1 MLISW
6 RTLGPDLKPSPAALD
21 EIPMRPTPE
30 HLLDLREYPVLLV
43 DDEPENLRMFERGLG
58 REFSVLT
65 ASSGEEALRVVSE
78 RPIAVVLSD
87 QRMCGMSGVELLS
100 RIRALDPKTIRIL
113 VTAYGDAETLS
124 DAINDG
130 SVYRYIPKP
139 WTPSELHL
147 AVQRAVEVYA
157 LDRER
162 DELVK
167 ELSLLNWVSK
177 VISQELE
184 LDALLDLLLDT
195 VTDELGFDAATLL
208 LVDEGAERLVC
219 ARTTADVEHPESLG
233 IPAREAPELFRRLR
247 AGEARA
253 LARAPA
259 MGEAISA
266 FLETTGAERMLVVP
280 LLKKGGLLGALAVD
294 HRRSGAGFSAGD
306 RTLLEGIASQAAIA
320 VDNARLVEDLRR
332 SRQQVLRAERLGTL
346 GTLAAGL
353 AHEINNPLVSLHTFL
368 SLAPSKRN
376 DEDGE
381 FWRDYHDLACS
392 ELDRIR
398 GLVAT
403 MARLGRG
410 VAEPAPHVL
419 CQVADLA
426 GEAATLLSR
435 EAQAGGVELSVEA
448 DPSTPKV
455 QAVREQL
462 QQVVLNLA
470 LNALHATPRGGRVI
484 LRARPGAR
492 GGACIEVVD
501 TGSGV
506 PAEDLERIFDPF
518 FTTKDPDQGTGLGLM
533 ISHGIVADHGGT
545 IEVESSEGS
554 GTTFRVQLP
563 SDGST
568 REAS

>member
-1 MLISW
+1 
-6 RTLGPDLKPSPAALD
+6 
-21 EIPMRPTPE
+21 MRPTPE

-58 REFSVLT
+58 REFDVLT
-65 ASSGEEALRVVSE
+65 ASSGEEALRVVGE

-87 QRMCGMSGVELLS
+87 QRMHGMTGVELLS
-100 RIRALDPKTIRIL
+100 RIRTLDPKTIRIL
-113 VTAYGDAETLS
+113 VTAYGDAETLT

-147 AVQRAVEVYA
+147 AVRRAVEVYA

-195 VTDELGFDAATLL
+195 VTDELGFEAATLL
-208 LVDEGAERLVC
+208 LADEVGASLVC
-219 ARTTADVEHPESLG
+219 ARTTADVGDPAALG
-233 IPAREAPELFRRLR
+233 LPASEAPELFRRLR

-253 LARAPA
+253 LARSATP
-259 MGEAISA
+259 GEAVSA
-266 FLETTGAERMLVVP
+266 FLKATGAEQMLVVP
-280 LLKKGGLLGALAVD
+280 LLNKGGLLGALAV
-294 HRRSGAGFSAGD
+294 HGRPGGGFSAGD
-306 RTLLEGIASQAAIA
+306 HTLLEGIASQAAIA
-320 VDNARLVEDLRR
+320 VGNARLVEDLRR

-368 SLAPSKRN
+368 SLAPGKRQE
-376 DEDGE
+376 EDGE
-381 FWRDYHDLACS
+381 FWREYHELTCS
-392 ELDRIR
+392 ELARIR

-410 VAEPAPHVL
+410 AAEPVPHAP
-419 CQVADLA
+419 CQVVELA
-426 GEAATLLSR
+426 GEVATLLSR
-435 EAQAGGVELSVEA
+435 EAQAGGVELSVDA
-448 DPSTPKV
+448 DPATPVV
-455 QAVREQL
+455 QAGREQL
-462 QQVVLNLA
+462 QQVVLNLT
-470 LNALHATPRGGRVI
+470 LNALHATPRGGCVD
-484 LRARPGAR
+484 LRIRPGPR
-492 GGACIEVVD
+492 SGACIEVVD

-545 IEVESSEGS
+545 IEVESREGS
-554 GTTFRVQLP
+554 GTTFRVHLP
-563 SDGST
+563 SDGAK
-568 REAS
+568 EARG

>member
-1 MLISW
+1 
-6 RTLGPDLKPSPAALD
+6 
-21 EIPMRPTPE
+21 MRPTPE

-65 ASSGEEALRVVSE
+65 ASSGEEALRVVRES
-78 RPIAVVLSD
+78 PIAVVLSD
-87 QRMCGMSGVELLS
+87 QRMRGMNGVELLS
-100 RIRALDPKTIRIL
+100 RIRTLDPKTIRIL

-130 SVYRYIPKP
+130 SVYRYVPKP

-147 AVQRAVEVYA
+147 AVRRAVEVYA

-195 VTDELGFDAATLL
+195 VTEELGFDAATLL
-208 LVDEGAERLVC
+208 LADEGVERLVC
-219 ARTTADVEHPESLG
+219 ARTTADVKDPGSLV

-253 LARAPA
+253 LARAPT
-259 MGEAISA
+259 MGKAISA
-266 FLETTGAERMLVVP
+266 FLEATGVEQMLVVP
-280 LLKKGGLLGALAVD
+280 LLNKAGLLGALAVD
-294 HRRSGAGFSAGD
+294 HRRPGGGLSASD

-320 VDNARLVEDLRR
+320 VGNARLVEDLRR

-368 SLAPSKRN
+368 SLAPSKRS

-381 FWRDYHDLACS
+381 FWRDYHELACS

-410 VAEPAPHVL
+410 AAEPAPHL
-419 CQVADLA
+419 PCQVAELA

-435 EAQAGGVELSVEA
+435 EAQASGVELSVEA
-448 DPSTPKV
+448 DPATPKV

-470 LNALHATPRGGRVI
+470 LNALHATPRGGRIV
-484 LRARPGAR
+484 LRVRPGAR
-492 GGACIEVVD
+492 SGACLEVID

-545 IEVESSEGS
+545 IEVESREGS
-554 GTTFRVQLP
+554 GTTFRVHLP

-568 REAS
+568 RGTS

>member
-1 MLISW
+1 MRISW
-6 RTLGPDLKPSPAALD
+6 SAPGPDLKPSPAALD
-21 EIPMRPTPE
+21 EMLMRPTPE

-58 REFSVLT
+58 REFAVLT

-87 QRMCGMSGVELLS
+87 QRMRGMTGVELLS
-100 RIRALDPKTIRIL
+100 RIRTLDPKTIRIL
-113 VTAYGDAETLS
+113 VTAYGDAETLG

-130 SVYRYIPKP
+130 SVYRYVPKP

-147 AVQRAVEVYA
+147 AVRRAIEVYA
-157 LDRER
+157 LDREK

-195 VTDELGFDAATLL
+195 VTHELGFDAATLL
-208 LVDEGAERLVC
+208 LADEGAERLVC
-219 ARTTADVEHPESLG
+219 ARTTADVPKPDSLS

-253 LARAPA
+253 LARTPA
-259 MGEAISA
+259 MGEAIST
-266 FLETTGAERMLVVP
+266 FLEATGAERMLVVP
-280 LLKKGGLLGALAVD
+280 LLNKGGLLGALAVD
-294 HRRSGAGFSAGD
+294 HRRSGGGFSAGD

-320 VDNARLVEDLRR
+320 VGNARLVEDLRR

-381 FWRDYHDLACS
+381 FWRDYHELACS
-392 ELDRIR
+392 ELGRIR

-410 VAEPAPHVL
+410 AAEPAPRVP
-419 CQVADLA
+419 CQVAELA

-448 DPSTPKV
+448 DPETPKV

-470 LNALHATPRGGRVI
+470 LNALHATPQGGRVT
-484 LRARPGAR
+484 LRVRPGAR

-545 IEVESSEGS
+545 IEVESSEGW
-554 GTTFRVQLP
+554 GTTFRVHLP
-563 SDGST
+563 PDRPT
-568 REAS
+568 RGAS